1 MLSFSKNSLYY
12 RLLQKIYNTMP
23 LSKRKA
29 AFCALA
35 IKQPTITYTLI
46 IAATCLKESLL
57 ILRCNA
63 GTLYNISIFSSY
75 LKRQQ
80 SIISLHYLL
89 QTYCA
94 PSLTI
99 LYVKNL
105 STLRNSLLCTLLL
118 ERLLLAYLR

>member
-12 RLLQKIYNTMP
+12 RLSRRICNTMP

-29 AFCALA
+29 AFYALA
-35 IKQPTITYTLI
+35 IKQPTIAYTLI
-46 IAATCLKESLL
+46 IAATCPKKSLS
-57 ILRCNA
+57 ILRRNA
-63 GTLYNISIFSSY
+63 ETLYNVSIFSGY
-75 LKRQQ
+75 LKQQQ

-89 QTYCA
+89 QTHRA

-105 STLRNSLLCTLLL
+105 PTSRNSLLCTLSS

>member
-12 RLLQKIYNTMP
+12 RLLRRIYNTIP

-29 AFCALA
+29 AFYALA
-35 IKQPTITYTLI
+35 IKQSTIAYTLI
-46 IAATCLKESLL
+46 IAATCPKESLL
-57 ILRCNA
+57 ILRRNA

-89 QTYCA
+89 QTHRA

-105 STLRNSLLCTLLL
+105 PTLRNSLSYTLLL
-118 ERLLLAYLR
+118 ERPLLAYLR